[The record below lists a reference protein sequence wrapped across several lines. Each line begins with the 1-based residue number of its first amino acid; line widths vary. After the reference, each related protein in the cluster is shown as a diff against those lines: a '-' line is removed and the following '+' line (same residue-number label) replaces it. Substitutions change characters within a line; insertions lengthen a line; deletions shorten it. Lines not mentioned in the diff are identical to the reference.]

1 MIKPFFYIIIA
12 SLLFFGCQKIEVVR
26 ITKVFTEEAEVN
38 SSSVSIDG
46 VVVDVSDAGV
56 SKYGHCWS
64 TITSPTINN
73 FKTVFDI
80 ASAGTLYSSEIKEL
94 KFNTLYYIRSYTQNE
109 QEIIYGNQDTFRI
122 TDYSPLSLTINELNI
137 LGENEVNLQGTL
149 SGITSLKLEDY
160 GICYKK
166 DGNPTI
172 LDELKPLGVLSSN
185 TTINESIDSLL
196 QERHYQFRFYAFL
209 DNQTVIYSNELSTF
223 ITDLHVTTNNSFVT
237 SDSIIFSGSIDSL
250 GVLPVTDHGHCWSY
264 LTSNPTVNDNRTS
277 LGSTNNQGVFISST
291 TLLNNITNVLV
302 YSRAYAIKNNVIVYG
317 DIKSFNL

>member
-1 MIKPFFYIIIA
+1 MIKSYYIAIA

-26 ITKVFTEEAEVN
+26 ITKVFTETPEVN
-38 SSSVSIDG
+38 SSYVSIDG
-46 VVVDVSDAGV
+46 IVVDVSDAGV

-64 TITSPTINN
+64 TNNNPTVDD
-73 FKTVFDI
+73 FKTVFNS
-80 ASAGTLYSSEIKEL
+80 AVAGTLYSSEIKEL
-94 KFNTLYYIRSYTQNE
+94 KFNTLYYIRSYTDND
-109 QEIIYGNQDTFRI
+109 QEVIYGNQDTFRI
-122 TDYSPLSLTINELNI
+122 SEFSSLNINLNQLNI

-149 SGITSLKLEDY
+149 SGIASLKLEDY
-160 GICYKK
+160 GVCYKK

-172 LDELKPLGVLSSN
+172 LDVLKPLGVLSSN
-185 TTINESIDSLL
+185 TTINESINSLL
-196 QERHYQFRFYAFL
+196 QERHYQFRFYAVL
-209 DNQTVIYSNELSTF
+209 DSQTVIYSNELSTF

-237 SDSIIFSGSIDSL
+237 SDSVIFSGSIDSL
-250 GVLPVTDHGHCWSY
+250 GVLPITDHGHCWSY

-277 LGSTNNQGVFISST
+277 LGLTNNQGVFISST